1 MSVFSLVSGRRLGSA
16 SGRRLFFKQSLWT
29 GKAREYYDK
38 AAKER
43 QKRKPAGSVPE
54 KLPEQK
60 GDARDAAGKALDVS
74 GRKR

>member
-1 MSVFSLVSGRRLGSA
+1 MSVFSLVSGGGSA
-16 SGRRLFFKQSLWT
+16 RRRAGGCFST
-29 GKAREYYDK
+29 IAMDGKAREYYDK

-43 QKRKPAGSVPE
+43 QNENRPDCSGKVTGKN
-54 KLPEQK
+54 